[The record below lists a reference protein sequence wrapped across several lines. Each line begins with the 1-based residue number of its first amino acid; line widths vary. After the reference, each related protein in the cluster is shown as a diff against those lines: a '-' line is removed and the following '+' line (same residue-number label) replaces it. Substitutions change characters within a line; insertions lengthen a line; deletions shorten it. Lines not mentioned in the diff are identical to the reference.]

1 MEEQPSI
8 SGGDKPA
15 SIGDQPECL
24 PPFARTLPY
33 RPGKRMM
40 VRENE
45 TEGDVARGG
54 ASLQRVMDAEQSG
67 VAHALIGGGKRCP
80 TGRDAIAA
88 HHPLQAGSGGEP
100 QDASCIAGD
109 RVGRDGPRRR
119 KAHANAKPCGAV
131 RGDDMPFLAGGDL
144 NQRFGSRWKGERLSW
159 ILGLD
164 DHDVRRG
171 GG

>member
-8 SGGDKPA
+8 SGPDKA
-15 SIGDQPECL
+15 AGIGDQPEHV

-33 RPGKRMM
+33 RSCKRAM
-40 VRENE
+40 VRKDEA
-45 TEGDVARGG
+45 EGEVARRG

-67 VAHALIGGGKRCP
+67 VARALIGGGKRCP
-80 TGRDAIAA
+80 ADRDAITA

-109 RVGRDGPRRR
+109 RVGRDGPGWRM
-119 KAHANAKPCGAV
+119 AHAQAKPCGAV
-131 RGDDMPFLAGGDL
+131 CGNDMPFLAGGDV
-144 NQRFGSRWKGERLSW
+144 NQRIGSRWKGERLSW
-159 ILGLD
+159 ILGFD

-171 GG
+171 GR